1 MKRFI
6 DLRGQDTDGRFA
18 WYDTVTQQ
26 FERHSGK
33 TVWDT
38 WRNYVIDCCATGSQ
52 QEQYRALAE
61 SIAAPIPMWAF
72 SEPDNKP
79 KKIKEAHAE
88 PTPDIAELI
97 DLRKE
102 LDRIKSGGLVWK
114 AMLKPDDPFKGSP
127 DWQEFRK
134 EVKAEN
140 KNLRARISNLYSF
153 VLVSLN
159 ADSCEKEKPAK
170 RYPCDKPMRKKTLK
184 KRVNLLEEQEAQEA
198 QRTCKETGGHQW
210 QYDSSSTIDD
220 PDPTFRLK
228 FYTFKCKKCG
238 RIEFR
243 LPGRLS
249 EKEQEALRTLGTPTP
264 EPLSPGKRG
273 ESAESAEYS

>member
-1 MKRFI
+1 MKQFI
-6 DLRGQDTDGRFA
+6 DLRGQDTNGRFA

-33 TVWDT
+33 TAWDT

-88 PTPDIAELI
+88 PTPD
-97 DLRKE
+97 
-102 LDRIKSGGLVWK
+102 
-114 AMLKPDDPFKGSP
+114 
-127 DWQEFRK
+127 WQEFRK

-159 ADSCEKEKPAK
+159 ADSCKKEKPAK
-170 RYPCDKPMRKKTLK
+170 HYPCDKPMRKKTLK

-243 LPGRLS
+243 LPGELS
-249 EKEQEALRTLGTPTP
+249 EKEQAALRTLGTPTP